1 MKKRSFLFL
10 CACTLLLSVAAYAQE
25 AAPEVLSAPAA
36 ETLTLTATPA
46 PAKTPAPFVRSR
58 GYTGFSD
65 VAADAWYAPSVAA
78 LYEFGL
84 TEGVGG
90 GRYAPDASVTLAELA
105 AFSARLN
112 AAYTGALL
120 PAAAAGEVWYQPY
133 VTYLKGTGL
142 LGNEFDGQL
151 ERAATRAEMAGIL
164 AVSLPSEWYDERN
177 AAVVTGGYARR
188 EYIPDVNDY
197 TPYQPQILWL
207 YKQGVV
213 GGTDAVGTF
222 LPDTPLRRSEVA
234 ALLVRMIDPDARLTL
249 AWQALPYRSAAGTT
263 LASLVTAPASVS
275 TSPAS
280 SDTAAIDALVRQALA
295 TGSTTVSLR
304 YPLALGA
311 DETAKLTRA
320 FTAAIK
326 RYCEQMYNSVTCR
339 AYSSGRVELTFS
351 STVRS
356 GAALEALRT
365 ETAAAAAAIH
375 DALWESG
382 YLDASMNQYQLARA
396 YYIWLCSSCV
406 YDEGTVGADSMSHL
420 AYSALLDG
428 VAVCDGYTGAY
439 DLLLRLEGIDCYAL
453 FNDDHIWTVA
463 TLDGSTYHID
473 TTWGDRGA
481 RADLSFFGMTEA
493 QSRAK
498 HAW

>member
-1 MKKRSFLFL
+1 MKKRSILFL
-10 CACTLLLSVAAYAQE
+10 CACALLLSTAAFAQE
-25 AAPEVLSAPAA
+25 TAPEAQPAPAA
-36 ETLTLTATPA
+36 EALTLTATA
-46 PAKTPAPFVRSR
+46 SPFARSR
-58 GYTGFSD
+58 SYAGFSD
-65 VAADAWYAPSVAA
+65 VAADAWYEPSVAA

-112 AAYTGALL
+112 AAYTGAVL
-120 PAAAAGEVWYQPY
+120 PAAAAGEAWYQPY
-133 VTYLKGTGL
+133 VAYLKGAGL
-142 LGNEFDGQL
+142 LGDAFDGQF

-164 AVSLPSEWYDERN
+164 AFSLPSEWYDERN
-177 AAVVTGGYARR
+177 ASVVTGGYARR
-188 EYIPDVNDY
+188 EYITDVNDY

-213 GGTDAVGTF
+213 GGTDASGTF

-249 AWQALPYRSAAGTT
+249 AWQSLPYRSAAGTT
-263 LASLVTAPASVS
+263 LASLITAPASVS

-280 SDTAAIDALVRQALA
+280 SDAAAIDALVRQALA
-295 TGSTTVSLR
+295 TGSTTVTLR

-356 GAALEALRT
+356 GAALETLRT
-365 ETAAAAAAIH
+365 ETAAAAAAVH

-382 YLDASMNQYQLARA
+382 YLDASMDQYQLARA

-406 YDEGTVGADSMSHL
+406 YDSGTVGADSMSHL
-420 AYSALLDG
+420 AYSALVDG

-463 TLDGSTYHID
+463 TLDGKTYHID
-473 TTWGDRGA
+473 TTWGDQGA